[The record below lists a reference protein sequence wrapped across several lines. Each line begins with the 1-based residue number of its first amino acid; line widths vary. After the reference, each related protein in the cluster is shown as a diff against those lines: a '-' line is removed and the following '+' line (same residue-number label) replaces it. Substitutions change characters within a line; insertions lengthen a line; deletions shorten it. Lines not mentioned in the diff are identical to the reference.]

1 MIPDE
6 DRAPKIRISWNAGRT
21 EWGKPGFDNFMVG
34 ASWSH
39 WGTWPER
46 QTHIYL
52 GLWVLT
58 IITPSKGGKIRRD
71 LKVGEQ

>member
-6 DRAPKIRISWNAGRT
+6 TKTPKIAICWNAGRT
-21 EWGKPGFDNFMVG
+21 EWGKRGFDNFLVG

-52 GLWVLT
+52 GLWTLT
-58 IITPSKGGKIRRD
+58 ITTPSGPGKTRKDIA
-71 LKVGEQ
+71 

>member
-1 MIPDE
+1 MNPHE
-6 DRAPKIRISWNAGRT
+6 TKKPKIAISWNAGRT
-21 EWGKPGFDNFMVG
+21 EWGKRGVDNILFG

-52 GLWVLT
+52 GLWTLT
-58 IITPSKGGKIRRD
+58 ITTPSKGGKIRKD
-71 LKVGEQ
+71 LV

>member
-6 DRAPKIRISWNAGRT
+6 VKKTRASIYWNAGRT
-21 EWGKPGFDNFMVG
+21 EWGKRGVDNVLFG

-39 WGTWPER
+39 WGTFPER

-58 IITPSKGGKIRRD
+58 ITTPSKGGKTRRD
-71 LKVGEQ
+71 LKVGNQ